1 MNLRNKKTGDQYF
14 IDLFEKWWHFPF
26 LGLTWFLPHNAYLL
40 KNKNYSK
47 PKKFKYSLGMGI
59 ASGLSFILGDL
70 IRKINFV
77 KVPTEYYWIGKVFAY
92 PLIVVLM
99 VLTWRYLVYQLR
111 IRDRV
116 DFEKSYKVQL
126 NILSFNTLKK
136 CLFRLI
142 TSFVLIL
149 FLSETIKFDIVGMIL
164 LIIITSI
171 FIIIFT
177 IGVGIDVDVI
187 STEGSKLKT
196 E

>member
-40 KNKNYSK
+40 KNKNYSN
-47 PKKFKYSLGMGI
+47 PYKFKFSLGMGV
-59 ASGLSFILGDL
+59 ATGLSFILGDL
-70 IRKINFV
+70 IRKINIT
-77 KVPTEYYWIGKVFAY
+77 KVPTEYYWVGKVFAY
-92 PLIVVLM
+92 PLLIIFM
-99 VLTWRYLVYQLR
+99 GIAWKYLVHQLKK
-111 IRDRV
+111 RDRV
-116 DFEKSYKVQL
+116 DFEKTYKVQL

-136 CLFRLI
+136 CSFRLI
-142 TSFVLIL
+142 TSFILIL

-164 LIIITSI
+164 LIIIISI
-171 FIIIFT
+171 FIVIFT

-187 STEGSKLKT
+187 SSEGSRLKT

>member
-40 KNKNYSK
+40 KYKNYSK
-47 PKKFKYSLGMGI
+47 PYKFRYSLGMGI
-59 ASGLSFILGDL
+59 ATGLSFILGDL
-70 IRKINFV
+70 IRKINFINI
-77 KVPTEYYWIGKVFAY
+77 PTEYYWVGKVLAY
-92 PLIVVLM
+92 PFLIILM
-99 VLTWRYLVYQLR
+99 GLAWKYLVYQLKK
-111 IRDRV
+111 RDRV

-136 CLFRLI
+136 CSFRLI
-142 TSFVLIL
+142 TSFILIL
-149 FLSETIKFDIVGMIL
+149 FLSETIKFDLIGMIL

>member
-142 TSFVLIL
+142 TSFILIL
-149 FLSETIKFDIVGMIL
+149 FLSETIKFDLIGMIL

-177 IGVGIDVDVI
+177 IGVGIDVPVL
-187 STEGSKLKT
+187 STEGSELKPD
-196 E
+196 